1 MRKFFI
7 NLLSTLP
14 LLASANDGVFF
25 VSGNQLVPVH
35 ETDIAVSKEVLTIGL
50 SDNGFASVDV
60 YYEFMN
66 RGQEKT
72 VQMGFEAEAPY
83 NDGEPFSPQGI
94 HPHIKDF
101 VVEMNG
107 QPLSYRNA
115 VVATTI
121 DGDTEFQPMDLR
133 RWKVNDDWMGNVL
146 WDEGIDSLQ
155 SYGYAYLFEATFKS
169 GRNIVHHTYRY
180 RMSFSVDECFSVPYW
195 LKPALRWANRQ
206 IDDFTLRIKAE
217 NTTKHFCMADS
228 LFSGHPFRIVEGKG
242 KMRQVH
248 HLRWDDVDVTYLEC
262 VLRNGTVEWHAD
274 NFKPIDNICIKSA
287 DILLPWQQDTKAEDL
302 QVYYD
307 GGGSYYPWRFM
318 PWSES
323 NNPDEIKDTFKARI
337 IHNLPYAH
345 RGHVFK
351 NKKLKKF
358 FEGQWW
364 YMPEENY

>member
-121 DGDTEFQPMDLR
+121 DGDTEFQPMDLS
-133 RWKVNDDWMGNVL
+133 RWKVND
-146 WDEGIDSLQ
+146 EPI
-155 SYGYAYLFEATFKS
+155 
-169 GRNIVHHTYRY
+169 
-180 RMSFSVDECFSVPYW
+180 FSRLPSSPAGTSCTIPIAIGCRSVW
-195 LKPALRWANRQ
+195 LSA
-206 IDDFTLRIKAE
+206 
-217 NTTKHFCMADS
+217 
-228 LFSGHPFRIVEGKG
+228 FRCLIG
-242 KMRQVH
+242 
-248 HLRWDDVDVTYLEC
+248 
-262 VLRNGTVEWHAD
+262 
-274 NFKPIDNICIKSA
+274 
-287 DILLPWQQDTKAEDL
+287 
-302 QVYYD
+302 
-307 GGGSYYPWRFM
+307 
-318 PWSES
+318 
-323 NNPDEIKDTFKARI
+323 
-337 IHNLPYAH
+337 
-345 RGHVFK
+345 
-351 NKKLKKF
+351 
-358 FEGQWW
+358 
-364 YMPEENY
+364 